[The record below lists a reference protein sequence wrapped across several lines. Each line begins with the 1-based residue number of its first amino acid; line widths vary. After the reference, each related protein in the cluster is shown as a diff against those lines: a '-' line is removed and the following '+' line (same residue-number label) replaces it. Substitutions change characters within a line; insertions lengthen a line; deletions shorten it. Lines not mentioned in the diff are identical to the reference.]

1 MTRAL
6 RPWTTLAALALA
18 GCATT
23 IYPGE
28 VGVRSNFGRIDPQPY
43 GPGVFTHSPV
53 GVRFYRIDTRT
64 QAIPMTHALTS
75 RRGARIE
82 VGASVVYSVRGEAAP
97 ALISEI
103 GTVYERE
110 LLDPVFRWA
119 TQQVYAEGRATTR
132 DEVGTLLRDAMNA
145 RLAPRGI
152 VVDRVILERSA
163 LASDA
168 VYAAFQERMV
178 EEQRAQQMK
187 FDLDKARSEAERV
200 VIEAQG
206 KADAHAILQDG
217 LTRAILQSTAI
228 DTFLGLVSSPNARL
242 IVTDGPTPLLIDGP

>member
-1 MTRAL
+1 MTRAFA
-6 RPWTTLAALALA
+6 PWTLLAALALSA
-18 GCATT
+18 CATT

-43 GPGVFTHSPV
+43 GPGVFSHSPV

-75 RRGARIE
+75 HRGARIE
-82 VGASVVYSVRGEAAP
+82 VGASVVYSVRAEAAP
-97 ALISEI
+97 ALVAEI

-119 TQQVYAEGRATTR
+119 TQQVYAEGRATSR
-132 DEVGTLLRDAMNA
+132 EQVGTMIRDAMNA
-145 RLAPRGI
+145 RLTPRGL
-152 VVDRVILERSA
+152 VVERVILERSA

-178 EEQRAQQMK
+178 AEQRAQQMK
-187 FDLDKARSEAERV
+187 FDLDKARAEAERQ
-200 VIEAQG
+200 VIQAQG
-206 KADAHAILQDG
+206 QADAHAILQDG
-217 LTRAILQSTAI
+217 LTRAILANTAI
-228 DTFLGLVSSPNARL
+228 DTFLRLVGSPNATL